1 MIYENDKSGT
11 FMIENDMRESKT
23 ITIGYKVDGVNK
35 ERAVSYL
42 DLPLEIK
49 NDLAEVTNKIA
60 RFIEE
65 KKGV

>member
-1 MIYENDKSGT
+1 MIYAGDKSGT

-35 ERAVSYL
+35 ERVVSYQE
-42 DLPLEIK
+42 LPLEIK
-49 NDLAEVTNKIA
+49 NDLVEVTNKIA

-65 KKGV
+65 KKGA